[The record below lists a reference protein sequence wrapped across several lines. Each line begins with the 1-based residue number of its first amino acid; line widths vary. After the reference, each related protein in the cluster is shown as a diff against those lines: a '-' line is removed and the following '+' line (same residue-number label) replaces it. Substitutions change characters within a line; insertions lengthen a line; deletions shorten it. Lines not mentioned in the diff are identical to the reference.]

1 MRLLNNVRFQRS
13 LIPIFVAALC
23 AATIVFLAMEVMRD
37 LRVLSTARS
46 DNAQWTLSQAEVEF
60 LDFQHAVDQAR
71 YSQAPDLPL
80 VRKEF
85 DIIYSRLQTLSQ
97 GTLYAPLRRVP
108 EFDRALVTAMA
119 GLDQMIPQ
127 IDGPETHLIAALG
140 SMSETITSL
149 RPTVRDIA
157 NAGLHVFAEDSDNSR
172 TEIAQS
178 LLRLAFLATCLVIA
192 LLTLLHHARKVGRQA
207 RTRGNELELA
217 YGRMNTV
224 LQTSLDAV
232 IVADKAG
239 RILEFNAAAERIF
252 QYQAHEVQGRT
263 IGEICV
269 PDHLR
274 DAHEAG
280 MARHAKDGSKHVVG
294 HGRVRLEGK
303 RRDGEVFPIELALET
318 AQTGEDEIVIAFLRD
333 ISRRVAAENELVDA
347 RDKALAGEQAKAEF
361 LAMMTHEIRT
371 PLNGVLGNLS
381 LLQDTKLSPS
391 QQRYVRN
398 MGISGKLLMSHVD
411 AVLDIARFESGV
423 VQGQDETIHLGQLM
437 QNIVDSQLSAA
448 EAYGNLLEWSWIGAS
463 ESWVTTNES
472 RLQQVILNLLGNA
485 IKFTRNGR
493 IAIELERM
501 ACDGAD
507 RIEVRII
514 DTGVG
519 IAEQDLPRVFDD
531 FESLHAPLEDGVA
544 GTGLGLGIA
553 RRLVDAMGG
562 EIGAESTLGEGSVFW
577 FSFPLV
583 HGVAPPETPAQAV
596 PKDTKSQTILLV
608 EDNEINL
615 RLTEELLTKLG
626 HEVIEARNGQEA
638 VSLAQTQPFDLILMD
653 IRMPV
658 MDGLTA
664 TKAIRDGA
672 GPCKDVPIVALS
684 ANVLPDARDRF
695 IAGGMSGFLGK
706 PLNKYEL
713 SLVLSGASGA
723 GSAPEQD
730 VPQAAENASILALM
744 DRYLAE
750 AQELFDW
757 LESDP
762 EDLREIAE
770 RCHKIAGSA
779 AAFGH
784 PDLREALVQLEERAT
799 AGDRAGLAQ
808 AIETAQKAWRTSPAP
823 CVS

>member
-1 MRLLNNVRFQRS
+1 
-13 LIPIFVAALC
+13 
-23 AATIVFLAMEVMRD
+23 MRD

-60 LDFQHAVDQAR
+60 LDLRHAVDQAQN
-71 YSQAPDLPL
+71 SLNPDLAL

-85 DIIYSRLQTLSQ
+85 DIIYSRLQTLSR

-108 EFDRALVTAMA
+108 EFDRALVTAIT
-119 GLDQMIPQ
+119 GLDQMIPLV
-127 IDGPETHLIAALG
+127 DGPEAQLKAALG
-140 SMSETITSL
+140 SMSETITLL
-149 RPTVRDIA
+149 RPTVREIA
-157 NAGLHVFAEDSDNSR
+157 NAGLHVFAVDSDTSR

-192 LLTLLHHARKVGRQA
+192 LLYLLHHSRKIGQKA
-207 RTRGNELELA
+207 RTRGNELESA
-217 YGRMNTV
+217 YARMNTV
-224 LQTSLDAV
+224 LQASLDAV
-232 IVADKAG
+232 VVADKTG

-252 QYQAHEVQGRT
+252 QYKESEVLGRT

-274 DAHEAG
+274 DAHESG
-280 MARHAKDGSKHVVG
+280 MARHAEDGSKNVVG

-303 RRDGEVFPIELALET
+303 RRNGEIFPVELALET
-318 AQTGEDEIVIAFLRD
+318 AQTGDDEIVIGFLRD
-333 ISRRVAAENELVDA
+333 ISRSVAAENELVEA
-347 RDKALAGEQAKAEF
+347 RDKALAGEQAKADF

-381 LLQDTKLSPS
+381 LLQDTKLSAA
-391 QQRYVRN
+391 QLRYVRN
-398 MGISGKLLMSHVD
+398 MGISGELLMSHVD

-423 VQGQDETIHLGQLM
+423 VPVQEEAIHLGHLL

-448 EAYGNLLEWSWIGAS
+448 EANGNLLEWSWIGAS
-463 ESWVTTNES
+463 ESWMTTNAS

-493 IAIELERM
+493 IAIELERVTNNGT
-501 ACDGAD
+501 DQ
-507 RIEVRII
+507 IEVRII

-562 EIGAESTLGEGSVFW
+562 KIGAESTLGEGSVFW

-583 HGVAPPETPAQAV
+583 VDVAPLETPAQAL
-596 PKDTKSQTILLV
+596 PQDTKAQTILLV

-615 RLTEELLTKLG
+615 RLTEELLSKLG

-638 VSLAQTQPFDLILMD
+638 VSLAKARPFDLILMD

-684 ANVLPDARDRF
+684 ANVLPQARDRF

-706 PLNKYEL
+706 PLNKDEL
-713 SLVLSGASGA
+713 LLVLSGLPDAS
-723 GSAPEQD
+723 SAPTED
-730 VPQAAENASILALM
+730 LSAHAENDSIRALI
-744 DRYLAE
+744 DRYLTE
-750 AQELFDW
+750 SKELFDW
-757 LESDP
+757 LASAP
-762 EDLREIAE
+762 ADLNEIAE
-770 RCHKIAGSA
+770 RSHMIAGSA

-784 PDLREALVQLEERAT
+784 SDVRETLVQVETRAN

-808 AIETAQKAWRTSPAP
+808 AIDAAQKAWRAAPAP
-823 CVS
+823 SVS